1 MTGMLDRNINVN
13 QINPSFR
20 YKFTQIWLL
29 IFCSFWVSF
38 SFPRSVHA
46 FQTNNNNIDT
56 TDIDTTDSI
65 NPTLQENT
73 QEKARSGK
81 LVEDGE
87 VNPQDK
93 LEEIFPPYSLLIA
106 NNFDDFIISFI
117 ITNIIKETITH
128 ITNTSTVNR
137 EVNYLGT
144 LEKSKPE
151 VINIIES
158 NLSNSNNSKY
168 TINFS
173 QTDKDTNIAG
183 ISDTPLELTTNAN
196 FIISRYNRLEK
207 RLITARN
214 NFNPGKKLPPP
225 RPPKQAKPPAN
236 INQPSPP
243 KKPALTLENIQTNFR
258 NDFNKFS
265 QQNTFFEP
273 TFQFGLRNGQK
284 LSLKTGF
291 NTFKQP
297 KFESVTNVP
306 LQFGWQTKIE
316 KFTIQTAAGI
326 DIFDRLP
333 IAANFNLQVDR
344 PIFVNLSPDYKLDSA
359 LFLAAIVEHG
369 PYKSGAQTLENLITS
384 TRTGLNAYWQI
395 KPNMSFFTLYR
406 IGFFN
411 DGNFEQQ
418 SFSRLEHKF
427 GEFYLAGNL
436 FAWTFN
442 RDRQEAA
449 GYFSPKNF
457 LVYNLEAGWEKKIFD
472 FLSCR
477 LNTTIGQQILNGE
490 TTNGSTY
497 QARCNA
503 RILPNINLDLGY
515 TFSSSRELD
524 TGNSPYNNRNLSGQ
538 IQIKF

>member
-1 MTGMLDRNINVN
+1 MTTNVHALELN
-13 QINPSFR
+13 DNNSLNLFYREKNFQPIPSIENLEENLELKPASYLEISPNNFPSF
-20 YKFTQIWLL
+20 K
-29 IFCSFWVSF
+29 
-38 SFPRSVHA
+38 
-46 FQTNNNNIDT
+46 QTNVSISEEEHDKLDFGEESKKGINSV
-56 TDIDTTDSI
+56 TDIEEYYHQIQYTNDTKITDNKNIIVSSRKTESQ
-65 NPTLQENT
+65 TLQSLILSTE
-73 QEKARSGK
+73 QEKHRYHK
-81 LVEDGE
+81 FE
-87 VNPQDK
+87 K
-93 LEEIFPPYSLLIA
+93 ILISA
-106 NNFDDFIISFI
+106 
-117 ITNIIKETITH
+117 
-128 ITNTSTVNR
+128 
-137 EVNYLGT
+137 
-144 LEKSKPE
+144 P
-151 VINIIES
+151 
-158 NLSNSNNSKY
+158 
-168 TINFS
+168 
-173 QTDKDTNIAG
+173 
-183 ISDTPLELTTNAN
+183 
-196 FIISRYNRLEK
+196 
-207 RLITARN
+207 N

-225 RPPKQAKPPAN
+225 PPPPPPKPVKPPESKT
-236 INQPSPP
+236 PSKPP
-243 KKPALTLENIQTNFR
+243 LVLESIQTNFR

-273 TFQFGLRNGQK
+273 TFQFGLENGQK
-284 LSLKTGF
+284 FSIKPGF

-297 KFESVTNVP
+297 KFEDVTNIP

-316 KFTIQTAAGI
+316 KFTIQTAGGI
-326 DIFDRLP
+326 DIFNRLP
-333 IAANFNLQVDR
+333 IALNFNLQVDR
-344 PIFVNLSPDYKLDSA
+344 PIFVNLTPDYKLDSA
-359 LFLAAIVEHG
+359 LFLAAVVEHG
-369 PYKSGAQTLENLITS
+369 PYKSSAQTLEKLITA

-406 IGFFN
+406 IGFYN

-457 LVYNLEAGWEKKIFD
+457 LVYNLEAGWDKKIFD

-477 LNTTIGQQILNGE
+477 LSANLGQQILNGE

-503 RILPNINLDLGY
+503 NILPNINLDLGY